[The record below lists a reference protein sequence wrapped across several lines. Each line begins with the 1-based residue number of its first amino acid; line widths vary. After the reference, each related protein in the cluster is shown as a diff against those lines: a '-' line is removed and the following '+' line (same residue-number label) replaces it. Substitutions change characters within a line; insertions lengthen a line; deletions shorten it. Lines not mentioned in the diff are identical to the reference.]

1 MRFSGFLQP
10 ELYWTKIEVI
20 NKIVLLEKMVKGIRH
35 EFALSMT
42 DEEIVQKIL
51 QREEERPTILGEC
64 FWVPHFRIPDLED
77 LIIAVAF
84 PKKPFAVGG
93 NDIKGVFLI
102 LTGPSRSTLYLNALS
117 ALSTVVGDSTFCKKV
132 QEGLDFE
139 NFCDFLDE
147 RNIHIKKDLTL
158 RDIMSTEV
166 HVVHEDQN
174 LEEVLDFF
182 VKYQLS
188 YAPVVNSQN
197 RFIAEIN
204 MIDIMRVGMPAYT
217 SGLPTMNF
225 LSSFEPF
232 EELLKH
238 EKDIFVR
245 QIMRKPEVVLHP
257 DTSIVEAV
265 FEFTNHRR
273 RHLPVADGETIVGV
287 VSYMDMLNKVLRR

>member
-84 PKKPFAVGG
+84 PKKAFSVGG

-102 LTGPSRSTLYLNALS
+102 LTGPTRSTLYLNTLS
-117 ALSTVVGDSTFCKKV
+117 AISSMVSDPVFCQKV
-132 QEGLDFE
+132 SAGMDFDA
-139 NFCDFLDE
+139 FCDFLDE
-147 RNIHIKKDLTL
+147 RNIRIKKELTL

-273 RHLPVADGETIVGV
+273 RHLPVAEGETIVGV